1 MATTVAELVWLQS
14 LFKELGAKVD
24 LPMELH
30 CDKKAALQID
40 SNPMYHE
47 ITKHIEIDCHFIRER
62 LQEGLVTTSYI
73 ASRDQLADIFTKALG
88 KQMHTDM
95 LFNLVLLDIFHHP
108 TLGGVW
114 KLVLV
119 IFVV

>member
-1 MATTVAELVWLQS
+1 
-14 LFKELGAKVD
+14 
-24 LPMELH
+24 
-30 CDKKAALQID
+30 
-40 SNPMYHE
+40 MYHE